1 MLSSLL
7 RPRRPRRRVDRSP
20 FSSPFTG
27 SPENTRHGQP
37 DRGRP
42 VHTDEDEDDQQE
54 EYDEDDQTY
63 EELDEGSEDSQPL
76 LPIFSAAHLDTIP
89 VYTITHA
96 IRMLII
102 QKCETTLSWDQL
114 RAPQVSQFLVKPIQT
129 QIRASHFNRA
139 TLTALIANCLQFKKE
154 SEINPGN
161 AGVSKT
167 RAILSELLAMRLLR
181 EYSTRELID
190 ALSYDFDPLQG
201 MDDPQEAKGKRVA
214 RTRSARISTVEI
226 AIRAT
231 AKSFLAHPLVVQQL
245 EAIWAGSIVFH
256 SAADNLHRKPPKTHQ
271 SRLSKQ
277 RGYGTIRDQ
286 SPLSPGTRPNGRTQ
300 QSAAPQTNDEYVRR
314 SVTLYD
320 PQDASLFKLSRL
332 RVPRYRQ
339 LFTTLSFAVM
349 LVLYLAVLIERS
361 LNITTLE
368 IIFWIYS
375 TGYMLDEIVGFTEQG
390 FGLYLL
396 SVWNA
401 FDLGILLMLVIY
413 YVLRIY
419 GNLIPNED
427 SQEIA
432 NMAYDVLASTA
443 VLLFP
448 RAFSVLDHYRYF
460 SQLLIAFRLMAQDMF
475 AILILVVISCSGFF
489 VAFTTAYSKND
500 ERGAH
505 VAYAIFQI
513 VMGFSPAA
521 WSAWDRYNTL
531 GRIVMGFFLIVCHF
545 MIVTILITVLTNSF
559 MAIVRN
565 AEEEHQFLF
574 AVNTISMVKSDALF
588 SYIAPTNVLSWAVS
602 PLRFIM
608 PFRRFVKLNRTI
620 IKVTHFP
627 ILFSIFAYERVILS
641 RIAYVPEDLVDRNQP
656 VRAKPVAFGRQQGFT
671 SRARRLREPSVV
683 SFRKEQAL
691 DEVFRRPFKGET
703 VRTTTREMDTDCR
716 KSSNVVDHWM
726 QNVGQEGGA
735 SPPMEQPRSVL
746 DRLENRRPGFRRA
759 MTSDRIRTRRDY
771 STATRSVMSDPDE
784 RSILAARRPKMIEEE
799 TDPDLSFESVPQETD
814 AEDGDDELM
823 THDEADLMTVE
834 KSSLAPDRTPD
845 QDQNDDKENAPLS
858 QSPDDYFVTP
868 TASRPTEQALPAA
881 KTRDGTGQSGGKP
894 KRYHDRTVSA
904 NTILFQP
911 NVSRTS
917 SSSSAAAPV
926 GRNARPGTAKSGLPT
941 AEPSGYRTPRQQP
954 AAVPPASRARP
965 IAPPRG
971 SQPQSQKGNGLAG
984 FNFAQPGFGQRRPQ
998 REPSFNTLALDL
1010 ASDFGDN
1017 RFVSA
1022 VDVGGISGMPASF
1035 SEQMLRERETARRL
1049 RDEDRRRSEAEE
1061 RGVVQRL
1068 VLNRMNTLEEGFREV
1083 ISAVRELRER
1093 ETRSGPGS
1101 GTVTSAGSSTVD
1113 TKIDARL
1120 TGGRETAAPRTPGG
1134 KVKDKALRSPKKVKR
1149 PTLGAGLSSMTVV
1162 QSSSQG
1168 GQGAQPAGVQ
1178 GAGRSTSVPEDA
1190 MTQSG
1195 DSRGGQRQ
1203 TDSGGD
1209 AAEYPGDGYGPLTA
1223 VERRD
1228 MAPGALGDGAGDGL
1242 ADAQTQQAQ
1251 NQTSQQAGQSSQQPT
1266 QQQTDSSTSK
1276 GKERE
1281 DNSPNSV
1288 KSIVQTLEQKVKLHV
1303 NATVQDQQRSLSR
1316 SSSLGHGQAGQ
1327 RNVSASGSLPG
1338 SSGSSGGAGSV
1349 AESQSYAA
1357 VAAEGQEAAGSSKQR
1372 QTVGSRRARPLS
1384 EGADRN
1390 RESVIY
1396 VGKGDLAPGRRVD
1409 SGESSRT
1416 AFDRAS
1422 DEGPQ
1427 EK

>member
-20 FSSPFTG
+20 FSSPFTA
-27 SPENTRHGQP
+27 SPEQVRHGEQE
-37 DRGRP
+37 RGRP
-42 VHTDEDEDDQQE
+42 EHTDEDEDGDQAE
-54 EYDEDDQTY
+54 EYDEDDHTY

-96 IRMLII
+96 IRMLIV
-102 QKCETTLSWDQL
+102 QKCETTLTWDQL

-129 QIRASHFNRA
+129 QIRAEHFNRA

-154 SEINPGN
+154 AEINPGN
-161 AGVSKT
+161 AGVSRT
-167 RAILSELLAMRLLR
+167 RALLAELLAMRLLR

-201 MDDPQEAKGKRVA
+201 MEDPQAAKGKRVA
-214 RTRSARISTVEI
+214 RPRSARISTVEI

-256 SAADNLHRKPPKTHQ
+256 SAADNLHRKPPKRHQ
-271 SRLSKQ
+271 SRLPKQ

-286 SPLSPGTRPNGRTQ
+286 SPVSPGARPSNGHLQ
-300 QSAAPQTNDEYVRR
+300 QSAPALTDEQYVRR

-320 PQDASLFKLSRL
+320 PRDASLFKLSRL

-349 LVLYLAVLIERS
+349 LVLYLAVLVERS
-361 LNITTLE
+361 LDITTLE

-401 FDLGILLMLVIY
+401 FDLGILLMLVVY

-419 GNLIPNED
+419 GMLIPDDDRREVAD
-427 SQEIA
+427 
-432 NMAYDVLASTA
+432 MAYDVLASTA

-460 SQLLIAFRLMAQDMF
+460 SQLLIAFRMMAQDMF
-475 AILILVVISCSGFF
+475 AILVLIVISCSGFF
-489 VAFTTAYSKND
+489 VAFTTAYSKQE
-500 ERGAH
+500 ERGTH

-521 WSAWDRYNTL
+521 
-531 GRIVMGFFLIVCHF
+531 C
-545 MIVTILITVLTNSF
+545 

-656 VRAKPVAFGRQQGFT
+656 VRAKPVAFGRPSALT
-671 SRARRLREPSVV
+671 SRGRRLREPSVV

-703 VRTTTREMDTDCR
+703 VRTTTREMESDRR

-726 QNVGQEGGA
+726 QTVGQEGGA
-735 SPPMEQPRSVL
+735 SPPLEQPRSVL

-759 MTSDRIRTRRDY
+759 MTSDRIKGRRDY

-784 RSILAARRPKMIEEE
+784 RSFLAARRPKMIEEE

-823 THDEADLMTVE
+823 THDEADLITVE
-834 KSSLAPDRTPD
+834 KSSIAPEGTPD
-845 QDQNDDKENAPLS
+845 KEAVDDKENAPLS
-858 QSPDDYFVTP
+858 QSPVDYFVTP
-868 TASRPTEQALPAA
+868 TASKPADSGLANA
-881 KTRDGTGQSGGKP
+881 KTRGSGGPQSASK
-894 KRYHDRTVSA
+894 KKQHDRTVST

-911 NVSRTS
+911 TTSRAS
-917 SSSSAAAPV
+917 SSSSAAGPA
-926 GRNARPGTAKSGLPT
+926 GRGARPATAKSGGMA
-941 AEPSGYRTPRQQP
+941 AEPSGYRTPRQQVP
-954 AAVPPASRARP
+954 AAPPISRSRP
-965 IAPPRG
+965 IVPARG
-971 SQPQSQKGNGLAG
+971 LQPQQTNRSGLAG
-984 FNFAQPGFGQRRPQ
+984 FNFNQPGFGQRRAQ
-998 REPSFNTLALDL
+998 REPSLNTLALDL

-1035 SEQMLRERETARRL
+1035 SEQILRERETARRI
-1049 RDEDRRRSEAEE
+1049 RDEERRRSEVEE

-1068 VLNRMNTLEEGFREV
+1068 VLTRMNTLEEGFREV

-1101 GTVTSAGSSTVD
+1101 SIVTSAGSSTVD
-1113 TKIDARL
+1113 TKIDARVGAGKDPQ
-1120 TGGRETAAPRTPGG
+1120 TPRTPGG
-1134 KVKDKALRSPKKVKR
+1134 KAKDKGARSPKKVKR
-1149 PTLGAGLSSMTVV
+1149 PTLGAGLSSLTVV
-1162 QSSSQG
+1162 QSSEKGVQG
-1168 GQGAQPAGVQ
+1168 PQPAGLQ
-1178 GAGRSTSVPEDA
+1178 GAGRWTSVPEDA
-1190 MTQSG
+1190 ATYSEDGRVVQK
-1195 DSRGGQRQ
+1195 RIA
-1203 TDSGGD
+1203 SGGD
-1209 AAEYPGDGYGPLTA
+1209 AEYPGDGAGTSSA

-1228 MAPGALGDGAGDGL
+1228 MASERPEENVGLGLVG
-1242 ADAQTQQAQ
+1242 AQTEPAP
-1251 NQTSQQAGQSSQQPT
+1251 ASSQQDAPAT
-1266 QQQTDSSTSK
+1266 QTGQKVDQQSTK
-1276 GKERE
+1276 GKEKE

-1288 KSIVQTLEQKVKLHV
+1288 KNMVETLEQKGKLHV
-1303 NATVQDQQRSLSR
+1303 QAAQVQQRSLSR
-1316 SSSLGHGQAGQ
+1316 SSSLGHGQQGARRTSGTG
-1327 RNVSASGSLPG
+1327 SAPG
-1338 SSGSSGGAGSV
+1338 SSGSSAGAGSV
-1349 AESQSYAA
+1349 RGPGQQSYAA
-1357 VAAEGQEAAGSSKQR
+1357 VAAADGQETGAQAQ
-1372 QTVGSRRARPLS
+1372 QTAPTVGSRRPRPLS
-1384 EGADRN
+1384 EGAEK

-1396 VGKGDLAPGRRVD
+1396 VGKGPNLADGRRVD
-1409 SGESSRT
+1409 SGGSSRT
-1416 AFDRAS
+1416 AFGRA
-1422 DEGPQ
+1422 DDKEG